1 MQEKKTQKPGVK
13 TSTLKRFDSQFLIT
27 PPPSPQKIWPLHLIQ
42 CIKNRPYT
50 IKQLRKIFLDVD
62 FIVRDENFLYIDL
75 DCREAPIYIMHKNI
89 YTCMCVA

>member
-27 PPPSPQKIWPLHLIQ
+27 PPPQKKIWPLHLIQ

-50 IKQLRKIFLDVD
+50 IKTIKEDIFRCG
-62 FIVRDENFLYIDL
+62 FYS
-75 DCREAPIYIMHKNI
+75 KG
-89 YTCMCVA
+89 